1 MNEEG
6 MPVYWSPILWWLHH
20 QGPINYPP
28 EIDKVMAGLTIH
40 SLSYLL
46 ADQAEAEKMRTVMK
60 SQLVAA
66 VQELG
71 AHKASQQKR

>member
-1 MNEEG
+1 
-6 MPVYWSPILWWLHH
+6 
-20 QGPINYPP
+20 
-28 EIDKVMAGLTIH
+28 VMAGLTIH